1 MSDILKIEHHW
12 DEENDRW
19 IMTSMDVYGE
29 FGLNFMQGDEY
40 DLFVKDYGKAD
51 PKLTAFYKTIL
62 EQDIVKGSTR
72 DIINKV
78 CWAWINLR
86 TGSANEVFGEEL
98 IKETRS
104 KLTK

>member
-12 DEENDRW
+12 DKENDRW

-62 EQDIVKGSTR
+62 EQDIVKGNTR

-98 IKETRS
+98 LKETR
-104 KLTK
+104 KYR